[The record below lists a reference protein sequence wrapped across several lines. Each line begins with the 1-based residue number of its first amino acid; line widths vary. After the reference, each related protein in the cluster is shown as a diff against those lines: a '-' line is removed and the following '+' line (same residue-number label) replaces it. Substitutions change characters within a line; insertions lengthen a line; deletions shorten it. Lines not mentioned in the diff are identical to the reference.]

1 MSRKSLISMIK
12 AEGEYEK
19 MFLSSLS
26 YTIVNSQEKY
36 IPSKTLK
43 PSSIRCPRC
52 AVMQVLGFPT
62 DQEQRTESSIFITE
76 CGTFTHE
83 NIQRYFTKMTDWEY
97 LNVGNFV
104 REKHLPLEIKKE
116 QNIEN
121 GEYETKLY
129 SPEYNMSFLCD
140 GVVKHKKSGKYFI
153 LEIKSIGNQGMY
165 RLDGVPDKYKD
176 QAVSYSQLLRIPSII
191 FLFVNRDIGNKKSF
205 LYTPSREEIRNWQ
218 QKITDCLNCIN
229 LRILPDIPPEASSS
243 YCQYCNF
250 KESCGR

>member
-1 MSRKSLISMIK
+1 MSRKSLINMIK
-12 AEGEYEK
+12 ARNNYEK
-19 MFLSSLS
+19 SFLAELS
-26 YTIVNSQEKY
+26 YTIVNNQEEY

-43 PSSIRCPRC
+43 PSSIRCPRQ
-52 AVMQVLGFPT
+52 AVMQVLEFPR
-62 DQEQRTESSIFITE
+62 DQEKRTESSIFITE

-83 NIQRYFTKMTDWEY
+83 DIQRYCTKMPNWGYID
-97 LNVGNFV
+97 VGNYV

-121 GEYETKLY
+121 GEFETKLY
-129 SPEYNMSFLCD
+129 SPEFNMSFLCD

-165 RLDGVPDKYKD
+165 RLDDVPDKYKD

-205 LYTPSREEIRNWQ
+205 LYTPSREEIRSWQ
-218 QKITDCLNCIN
+218 QKIADCLTCIN

-243 YCQYCNF
+243 YCQYCNY
-250 KESCGR
+250 KEACGR